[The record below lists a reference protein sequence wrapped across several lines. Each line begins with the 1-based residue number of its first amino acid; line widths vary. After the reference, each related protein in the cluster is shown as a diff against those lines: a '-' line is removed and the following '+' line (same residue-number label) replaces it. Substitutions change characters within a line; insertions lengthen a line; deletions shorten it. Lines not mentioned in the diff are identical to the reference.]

1 MPVLVIN
8 SGSSSVKFELFESG
22 GELSSLMAGEVERV
36 SDHRQA
42 LTVVLEALSASPVFS
57 AGAGLVAVGHRV
69 VHGGDRFDRP
79 TLLDD
84 EVIAGIGELALLAPL
99 HTQANLAGIEAARE
113 LLPGTPQVAVFDT
126 TYHRTMP
133 RRARDYALPRDLAQ
147 AHGIHR
153 YGFHGISHAY
163 VARRAAALLG
173 KPLES
178 LDFITLHL
186 GAGASAT
193 AVKAGKSIDT
203 SMGMTPLEGLVMA
216 TRCGDVDP
224 AVPMLIG
231 EVTGRS
237 REDVHRVMNHESGL
251 LGLCGAGDMR
261 EVHALADEG
270 DVDAIAALELYCY
283 RAKKYIGAYAAAL
296 GHVDAVVFT
305 AGVGENDARVRGAV
319 CEGLGLLGIEI
330 DAEKNQAASRDERF
344 VSSEGSAV
352 AVLVVPTDEEREI
365 ARLALECVRE

>member
-1 MPVLVIN
+1 M
-8 SGSSSVKFELFESG
+8 
-22 GELSSLMAGEVERV
+22 
-36 SDHRQA
+36 
-42 LTVVLEALSASPVFS
+42 
-57 AGAGLVAVGHRV
+57 
-69 VHGGDRFDRP
+69 
-79 TLLDD
+79 LLDD
-84 EVIAGIGELALLAPL
+84 HVIAGIGELALLAPL
-99 HTQANLAGIEAARE
+99 HTQANLAGIAAARE
-113 LLPGTPQVAVFDT
+113 LLPDTPQVAVFDT

-133 RRARDYALPRDLAQ
+133 QRACDYAIPRELART
-147 AHGIHR
+147 HGIHR

-163 VARRAAALLG
+163 VAGRAAALLG
-173 KPLES
+173 KPLEL
-178 LDFITLHL
+178 LDLITLHL

-251 LGLCGAGDMR
+251 LGLCGTGDMR

-270 DVDAIAALELYCY
+270 DADAIAALELYCY
-283 RAKKYIGAYAAAL
+283 RVKKYIGAYAAAL

-305 AGVGENDARVRGAV
+305 AGVGENDARVREAV
-319 CEGLGLLGIEI
+319 CEGLGLLGIDI
-330 DAEKNQAASRDERF
+330 DAEKNRAASRDERF